1 MSPALKQALRLQDET
16 VGLAGLLPTPAA
28 ESGSAKDL
36 RQKMDFQKE
45 SAETVISKDN
55 YEKGER
61 KRQKYPP
68 EFPHLNNEPLA
79 FQTVSDMELKRNAS
93 EPNFR
98 LPRIGLF
105 PFS

>member
-68 EFPHLNNEPLA
+68 
-79 FQTVSDMELKRNAS
+79 
-93 EPNFR
+93 
-98 LPRIGLF
+98 
-105 PFS
+105 